1 MTRTFFSEWLQ
12 RFLDAPESFNI
23 ELDHSYYQLD
33 DLTTVEAA
41 PQPLEALPRL
51 PSTLDH
57 SYYQLDDLT
66 TDEAA
71 PQPLEALPRLP
82 STRSRVKTTGEE
94 LQGEKP
100 WLSKEYDCR
109 LCNQPKKPKSYYEP
123 SGLFSHYRTRHG
135 IDLRPGASV
144 PKTEKDAKKLYR
156 EFHPKRCFKCPHTI
170 EYPAPRFATS
180 KQLEEHLVYA
190 HVPKSYGK
198 YKCLICDKR
207 GKGFNKFN

>member
-1 MTRTFFSEWLQ
+1 MASFNNNVDEGFDEWLQ
-12 RFLDAPESFNI
+12 WILDAPESFTI

-51 PSTLDH
+51 PST
-57 SYYQLDDLT
+57 
-66 TDEAA
+66 
-71 PQPLEALPRLP
+71 
-82 STRSRVKTTGEE
+82 RSRVKTTGEE
-94 LQGEKP
+94 LQGERP

-109 LCNQPKKPKSYYEP
+109 LCNQPKKPKSYYGP
-123 SGLFSHYRTRHG
+123 SDLFIHYRTRHG
-135 IDLRPGASV
+135 IDLQPGAPV

-156 EFHPKRCFKCPHTI
+156 EFHPKQCFKCPHTI

-180 KQLEEHLVYA
+180 KQLEEHCVYA

-207 GKGFNKFN
+207 GVITRFFYEKDLEKHCLTCQ